1 MISSP
6 ATLSRRIRQWSA
18 LAAACLLPTLASA
31 GYYSWE
37 TVTADPATGAS
48 CSNGTPYRFFVNRA
62 LFTSKTVVIFEGGGA
77 CWAQNSCQGLFK
89 VGILGATNP
98 NGIATDYMTNVLG
111 SVLNQGA
118 AMGGLITPFSMRLHP
133 LQRVQTQSWNIVYVP
148 YCTGDVHTGNKVNVY
163 ADADPANPN
172 TFYHRGYPNAKALAA
187 WLGKNLPNQ
196 SQLLVTGFSAGGV
209 GSTTSYE
216 LIRLAMKPKKSAL
229 LADSGPLM
237 QAHRSDSPSESP
249 SLLLHNKIREVW
261 GLDQPDGLATYAI
274 NKYPGKG
281 DTNNLGSLTTALAQ
295 VFPNDRFNYSVFQ
308 MDGIYSAFS
317 YTSFFPEVLATP
329 SGPQRDALITAK
341 WVPEI
346 KKWTDAMKPYAN
358 VGFYVPYGRNVVK
371 SHTLT
376 LVTFGGTA
384 IEEAGYKDLN
394 AVVDNLIDGK
404 GTPIRAWETAKNAQT
419 TPYNSWFDQV
429 SYWFWSNI
437 GGL

>member
-1 MISSP
+1 MS
-6 ATLSRRIRQWSA
+6 TLTQRLKAWSA
-18 LAAACLLPTLASA
+18 VAALSLTPMLASA

-37 TVTADPATGAS
+37 TVTADTATGAA

-62 LFTSKTVVIFEGGGA
+62 LFTTKTVVVFEGGGA
-77 CWAQNSCQGLFK
+77 CWAQKSCGGLFK

-98 NGIATDYMTNVLG
+98 NGIATDYMTNVIS

-118 AMGGLITPFSMRLHP
+118 AMGGLITPFSMRLDP
-133 LQRVQTQSWNIVYVP
+133 LQSVQTQSWNMVYVP
-148 YCTGDVHTGNKVNVY
+148 YCTGDVHAGNKVNVY
-163 ADADPANPN
+163 ADDDPAKPN
-172 TFYHRGYPNAKALAA
+172 TFFHRGYPNAKALAA

-216 LIRLAMKPKKSAL
+216 LIRNAMKPKKSAL

-237 QAHRSDSPSESP
+237 QANRADSPSDSPSI
-249 SLLLHNKIREVW
+249 LLHNKIREAW
-261 GLDQPDGLATYAI
+261 GLDLPDGLATYAL

-281 DTNNLGSLTTALAQ
+281 DANNLGSLTGALAD

-317 YTSFFPEVLATP
+317 YTSFFPEILATP
-329 SGPQRDALITAK
+329 SGPQRDALINAK

-346 KKWTDAMKPYAN
+346 RKWTDAMKSHPN
-358 VGFYVPYGRNVVK
+358 VGFYVPYEREIVK

-376 LVTFGGTA
+376 LITFGGTA
-384 IEEAGYKDLN
+384 IAEAGYKSLN
-394 AVVDNLIDGK
+394 AVVDDLIGGT
-404 GTPIRAWETAKNAQT
+404 GTPIRAWETAKNAQN
-419 TPYNSWFDQV
+419 TPNNSWFDQL